1 MKKIILLLTIIV
13 STLSGNAE
21 NRNLE
26 ELIKVNAELK
36 TQRFS
41 SDIVYNLNSKNLTS
55 YTNWI
60 SAHLMLVEYTLK
72 SRDVSHLT
80 AIQRN
85 NRAQLIEKLNAYWK
99 AGIFPIN
106 DYLPYKSPVFIDR
119 IGTHCAVGYL
129 MQQSGSEELARKID
143 EYAVRN
149 YAVKTLQFCDF
160 DSMRMGTTDVAN
172 LVCILN
178 NQSEYEEKIQVDFD
192 VSAPM
197 LQINS
202 YMQNL
207 KQRYF
212 SSGMVRQF
220 FLNLEAMLQIN
231 DSTLWSVR
239 RTVIDWRRATDMEK
253 RMAID
258 NIRREIH
265 RHSLLLDIVELLP
278 NM

>member
-1 MKKIILLLTIIV
+1 M
-13 STLSGNAE
+13 
-21 NRNLE
+21 LE
-26 ELIKVNAELK
+26 FIQDLK
-36 TQRFS
+36 EARMFRGAGGLRGQ
-41 SDIVYNLNSKNLTS
+41 
-55 YTNWI
+55 
-60 SAHLMLVEYTLK
+60 SAHQLGKTLY
-72 SRDVSHLT
+72 VALL
-80 AIQRN
+80 A
-85 NRAQLIEKLNAYWK
+85 L
-99 AGIFPIN
+99 
-106 DYLPYKSPVFIDR
+106 
-119 IGTHCAVGYL
+119 
-129 MQQSGSEELARKID
+129 ELARKID

-149 YAVKTLQFCDF
+149 YAVKTLQFGDF